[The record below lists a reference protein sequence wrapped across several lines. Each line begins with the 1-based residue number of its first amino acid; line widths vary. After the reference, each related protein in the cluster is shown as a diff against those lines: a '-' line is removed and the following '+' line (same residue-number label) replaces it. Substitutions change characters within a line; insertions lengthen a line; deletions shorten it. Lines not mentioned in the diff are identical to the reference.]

1 VFVGHD
7 WAEAHHDVHVEDG
20 EGHRLAKARL
30 PEGVEGVARFH
41 ELVAPF
47 VDDPAE
53 VRDHRLAAWLGLLE
67 GAGFAVERAAL
78 DAAHDSA
85 WQAYQ
90 RAWHA
95 NEQFT
100 AARTA
105 AHCLDQLGLTVPP
118 DLEDR
123 LVDELIRSAGGANLH
138 LAPGVADVLGAIKA
152 SGLRLGIVCD
162 VGLTPSV
169 ALRAHLDRFG
179 VLDLF
184 DAWSFS
190 DDVGYYKPAPEIFAH
205 AAAGLG
211 GPDPARTAHVGDLRR
226 TDVAGARAAGWIS
239 VRYAGIFDDHTD
251 RPDADHVIDLHADLL
266 TALGVM

>member
-1 VFVGHD
+1 VSI
-7 WAEAHHDVHVEDG
+7 EAVTFD
-20 EGHRLAKARL
+20 
-30 PEGVEGVARFH
+30 FWNT
-41 ELVAPF
+41 LV

-53 VRDHRLAAWLGLLE
+53 VRDHRLAGWLGLLE

-85 WQAYQ
+85 WQAYL

-105 AHCLDQLGLTVPP
+105 EHCLDELGLTVPD
-118 DLEDR
+118 DLREQ
-123 LVDELIRSAGGANLH
+123 LVEELVHSAGGANLR
-138 LAPGVADVLGAIKA
+138 LADGVADVLGAVKEA
-152 SGLRLGIVCD
+152 GLRLGIVCD
-162 VGLTPSV
+162 VGLTPSA
-169 ALRAHLDRFG
+169 ALRGHLDRFG
-179 VLDLF
+179 VLELF

-190 DDVGYYKPAPEIFAH
+190 DDVGHYKPAPEIFAH

-211 GPDPARTAHVGDLRR
+211 APDPARTAHVGDLRR

-239 VRYAGIFDDHTD
+239 VRYAGIFDDHTE
-251 RPDADHVIDLHADLL
+251 RPEADHVIDHHAELL
-266 TALGVM
+266 PILGVS

>member
-1 VFVGHD
+1 V
-7 WAEAHHDVHVEDG
+7 AIEAVTFDYWNT
-20 EGHRLAKARL
+20 
-30 PEGVEGVARFH
+30 
-41 ELVAPF
+41 LV

-78 DAAHDSA
+78 DAAHASA
-85 WQAYQ
+85 WQAYLQ
-90 RAWHA
+90 AWHA

-105 AHCLDQLGLTVPP
+105 EHCLDQLGLTVPD
-118 DLEDR
+118 DLRER
-123 LVDELIRSAGGANLH
+123 LVDELVRSAGGASLR
-138 LAPGVADVLGAIKA
+138 LAEGVADALRAVKHA
-152 SGLRLGIVCD
+152 GLRLGIVCD

-169 ALRAHLDRFG
+169 ALRQHLARFE
-179 VLDLF
+179 VLELF

-190 DDVGYYKPAPEIFAH
+190 DEVGHYKPAPEIFAH

-211 GPDPARTAHVGDLRR
+211 GPDPSRTVHVGDLRR

-251 RPDADHVIDLHADLL
+251 RPEADHVIDDHAELL
-266 TALGVM
+266 PTLGLA